1 MAHRFR
7 LGDRLL
13 LLRPRTVASF
23 ADLVRVWTVTECGCE
38 LCGAGGVVPV
48 DEWLP
53 EVGWRHFAQKSLR
66 LYGRPQADELVAPKA
81 PERTPVGYQRKKTLV
96 NDRRKQSLYFPV
108 DMLAAI
114 DTEAKRL
121 DRSLS
126 WVVQRCIKIAM
137 QQIRDLPTIAE
148 PEYEAAE

>member
-1 MAHRFR
+1 MAHHFR
-7 LGDRLL
+7 IGDTL

-38 LCGAGGVVPV
+38 LCSAGGVVPV
-48 DEWLP
+48 DEWLS
-53 EVGWRHFAQKSLR
+53 EVGWRHIAQKSLR
-66 LYGRPQADELVAPKA
+66 LYGRPQADELMASKA
-81 PERTPVGYQRKKTLV
+81 PERTPVGYQRKKTQV

-114 DTEAKRL
+114 DTEAQRL

-137 QQIRDLPTIAE
+137 AEIRALPSIAE